1 MKLKVFDVEIYID
14 FLFTAS
20 VTLLLIFDDTYTAVF
35 ALAAAILHEM
45 GHLTV
50 FLFFGQKPKR
60 INLNA
65 LGMEIVR
72 SHEIKLTFM
81 QEVYVALAG
90 PAVNLILALL
100 TFIIARGNHVA
111 IGINIALA
119 AFNLLPIFELDG
131 GRILY
136 YLLCTRIEE
145 YRATKIITVLS
156 YLTLFPLFLVG
167 FFVLIRSKYNFTLLG
182 VTIYLTIIILNK
194 SKS

>member
-1 MKLKVFDVEIYID
+1 MRFKIFDVEIYID

-45 GHLTV
+45 GHLSV
-50 FLFFGQKPKR
+50 FLIFGQKPKS
-60 INLNA
+60 IKLNA

-72 SHEIKLTFM
+72 SKEIKLTFI
-81 QEVYVALAG
+81 QEVYVAFAG
-90 PAVNLILALL
+90 PLVNLILALL

-136 YLLCTRIEE
+136 YLLCIKTEE
-145 YRATKIITVLS
+145 YKANKIITVLS

-167 FFVLIRSKYNFTLLG
+167 FLILIRSRYNFTLLA